1 MKKVL
6 IAVLVIMTV
15 FCASVF
21 AAEGYED
28 YTGIT
33 FGIGYSGASYKYL
46 GLEHKETCNPLTITA
61 SEYAFFQGSPVGIYG
76 DISLVIPLKF
86 KKDDVESDAW
96 HPAVF
101 VAVGPAFRIYTGNKL
116 SVLLGAG
123 FHFYSTS
130 YSTNYDYWKEVR
142 TYYGAG
148 AELYSSYRFS
158 KNFAFNGGVT
168 ASFFFANYGRH
179 TDRYFP
185 SYDISY
191 DSFAEIRVVPKLG
204 FYYVY

>member
-86 KKDDVESDAW
+86 KKDDVESDDW

-101 VAVGPAFRIYTGNKL
+101 AAVGPAFRIYTGNKL

-148 AELYSSYRFS
+148 VELYSSYRFS

-179 TDRYFP
+179 TDRNYP
-185 SYDISY
+185 SYEISY